1 MGIGGMI
8 AQIVE
13 TLAMGNIYI
22 LLIITALASL
32 LLGMGLPTTATY
44 IVMASLT
51 APIIVEV
58 GGLYNFV
65 IPIMAAHLFCF
76 YFGILADD
84 TPPVGLAAYAASAIA
99 KSEPIATGIQGFLYD
114 IRTSV
119 IAFMFVFNPDLILHN
134 INSWPQGLL
143 IFGMAL
149 VGMSAFENFAQGWC
163 LTKNR
168 LYEIPFFLIAAFI
181 LFHPGGLGTLLNIDQ
196 AYRYWLFP
204 IGLFFYGAVI
214 LQQKLRMKA

>member
-1 MGIGGMI
+1 
-8 AQIVE
+8 
-13 TLAMGNIYI
+13 
-22 LLIITALASL
+22 
-32 LLGMGLPTTATY
+32 
-44 IVMASLT
+44 
-51 APIIVEV
+51 
-58 GGLYNFV
+58 
-65 IPIMAAHLFCF
+65 
-76 YFGILADD
+76 
-84 TPPVGLAAYAASAIA
+84 
-99 KSEPIATGIQGFLYD
+99 
-114 IRTSV
+114 
-119 IAFMFVFNPDLILHN
+119 MFVFNPDLILHN

-168 LYEIPFFLIAAFI
+168 FYEIPFFLTASFI